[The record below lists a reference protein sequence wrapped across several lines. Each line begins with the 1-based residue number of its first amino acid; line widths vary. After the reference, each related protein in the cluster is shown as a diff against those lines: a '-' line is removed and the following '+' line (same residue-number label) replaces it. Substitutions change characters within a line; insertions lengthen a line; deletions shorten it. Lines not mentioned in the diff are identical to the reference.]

1 MIVVRPPSPL
11 EVRRMVGLS
20 RGIPDAVRFQV
31 MKLFTVDHAN
41 RTLPLVR
48 RIVEDVVREHQRW
61 QETIS
66 ELDVLVVEARSD
78 LPDPRIVAL
87 ERRAQDI
94 AREIDAFQT
103 ELESLGI
110 QLKDRRIGLV
120 DFPSEL
126 DGRRVL
132 LCWRLGEPS
141 VQFWHDEDA
150 GFAGRQ
156 PLSPTLVG

>member
-1 MIVVRPPSPL
+1 M
-11 EVRRMVGLS
+11 
-20 RGIPDAVRFQV
+20 A
-31 MKLFTVDHAN
+31 
-41 RTLPLVR
+41 
-48 RIVEDVVREHQRW
+48 
-61 QETIS
+61 
-66 ELDVLVVEARSD
+66 ELDVISVEARSD
-78 LPDPRIVAL
+78 LPDPRMVAL
-87 ERRAQDI
+87 ERKAKQI
-94 AREIDAFQT
+94 ADELDTFEA

-110 QLKDRRIGLV
+110 QLKDRRVGLV

>member
-1 MIVVRPPSPL
+1 MR
-11 EVRRMVGLS
+11 
-20 RGIPDAVRFQV
+20 
-31 MKLFTVDHAN
+31 LFTVDHAN

-66 ELDVLVVEARSD
+66 ELDVIAVEARSD
-78 LPDPRIVAL
+78 VPDPRMVAL
-87 ERRAQDI
+87 ERRAQQI
-94 AREIDAFQT
+94 AREIDAFQA

-110 QLKDRRIGLV
+110 QLKDRRIGLI
-120 DFPSEL
+120 DFPSEM

-132 LCWRLGEPS
+132 LCWRLDEPT
-141 VQFWHDEDA
+141 VQYWHDEDA

-156 PLSPTLVG
+156 PLWPTLVG

>member
-1 MIVVRPPSPL
+1 
-11 EVRRMVGLS
+11 
-20 RGIPDAVRFQV
+20 
-31 MKLFTVDHAN
+31 MKLFTVDLAN

-48 RIVEDVVREHQRW
+48 RIVEDVVAGQRRW
-61 QETIS
+61 QEATA
-66 ELDVLVVEARSD
+66 ELDALSVEARSD
-78 LPDPRIVAL
+78 LPDPRIRAV
-87 ERRAQDI
+87 ERQVQQLAD
-94 AREIDAFQT
+94 ELDAFQA
-103 ELESLGI
+103 ELELLGI
-110 QLKDRRIGLV
+110 QLKDRRIGLI

>member
-1 MIVVRPPSPL
+1 
-11 EVRRMVGLS
+11 
-20 RGIPDAVRFQV
+20 
-31 MKLFTVDHAN
+31 MKPFTVDLAN

-48 RIVEDVVREHQRW
+48 RIVEDVVAGQRRW
-61 QETIS
+61 QETMA
-66 ELDVLVVEARSD
+66 ELDVLAVEARTD

-87 ERRAQDI
+87 EKRAQQLAD
-94 AREIDAFQT
+94 ELDAFEA

-132 LCWRLGEPS
+132 LCWRLDEPS

>member
-1 MIVVRPPSPL
+1 LLIMR
-11 EVRRMVGLS
+11 
-20 RGIPDAVRFQV
+20 
-31 MKLFTVDHAN
+31 LFTVDHAN

-61 QETIS
+61 QDVIS
-66 ELDVLVVEARSD
+66 ELDGLAATARAD
-78 LPDPRIVAL
+78 VPDPRIRAL
-87 ERRAQDI
+87 EVTAQRIAQDLDSLH
-94 AREIDAFQT
+94 A

-110 QLKDRRIGLV
+110 QLKDRRIGLI

-150 GFAGRQ
+150 GYAGRQ